1 MNELSTYNKQIQ
13 NLCNLYN
20 VRTLFAFGSV
30 TTNKYSSDSD
40 IDLIVYIDSN
50 DPFDYSENYFNLKF
64 NLEDLLKRQIDLL
77 EDKAIKNPFLRQEID
92 KTKVLVYGK

>member
-40 IDLIVYIDSN
+40 IDLIVDIDSN